1 MIEKKNFYINGK
13 WVSPAQ
19 PNDFEVINP
28 STEEAFAIIS
38 LGSAEDADKAIK
50 AANIAFE
57 TWRETTK
64 EERLALLE
72 KFDEI
77 YKRRWDEMVEA
88 QSKEMG
94 APLDFASET
103 HTKMG
108 ADICRNNIEIL
119 KDFNFE
125 HQFDPKSNNHIRYE
139 PIGVCGLITPWNYP
153 MNQIILKV
161 IPALAAG

>member
-64 EERLALLE
+64 EERLGLLE
-72 KFDEI
+72 KFHEI

-94 APLDFASET
+94 APLDLSL
-103 HTKMG
+103 
-108 ADICRNNIEIL
+108 I
-119 KDFNFE
+119 
-125 HQFDPKSNNHIRYE
+125 HI
-139 PIGVCGLITPWNYP
+139 
-153 MNQIILKV
+153 
-161 IPALAAG
+161 

>member
-1 MIEKKNFYINGK
+1 MIEKKDFYINGK
-13 WVSPAQ
+13 WVSPAK

-38 LGSAEDADKAIK
+38 LGSTEDTDKAIK

-77 YKRRWDEMVEA
+77 YNRRWDEMVEA
-88 QSKEMG
+88 QSK
-94 APLDFASET
+94 
-103 HTKMG
+103 
-108 ADICRNNIEIL
+108 RNGCTTR
-119 KDFNFE
+119 FC
-125 HQFDPKSNNHIRYE
+125 IRNSY
-139 PIGVCGLITPWNYP
+139 
-153 MNQIILKV
+153 
-161 IPALAAG
+161 